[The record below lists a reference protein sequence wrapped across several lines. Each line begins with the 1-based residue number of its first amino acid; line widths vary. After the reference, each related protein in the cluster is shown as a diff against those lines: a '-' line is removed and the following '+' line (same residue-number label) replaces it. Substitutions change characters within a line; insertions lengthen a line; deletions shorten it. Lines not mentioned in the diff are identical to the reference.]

1 MANGLEHKLLR
12 TYINLLQ
19 TNMIAYTLCKPLLRP
34 WLISSYFT
42 GFSFLHWR
50 RPCTSMCVLT

>member
-34 WLISSYFT
+34 WLISRGSVFYT
-42 GFSFLHWR
+42 EDVPVR
-50 RPCTSMCVLT
+50 VCVC